1 MRTAKFLLPSIA
13 AIASINFAVAQ
24 PNVAASIKPIHS
36 LVSSV
41 MEGVATPLLLVE
53 AGSPHTYSLKPS
65 QARYLQE
72 ADAVFWVAHDVETFL
87 EKPLESIPKD
97 TVVVEL
103 GETKGLVELSLR
115 EGGLFDSHGHD
126 DHDDHDKHDDH
137 AKHDD
142 HDKHDKHDDH
152 NKHDDHAKHD
162 DHDKHDDH
170 AKHDDHEKH
179 DDHGHGEHDPHF
191 WLDPMNAKVM
201 VREIQSQLSSIDPV
215 NAAKYESNAKK
226 TEARLDELLTEIKG
240 ELAGLQGS
248 EFIAFHDAYQYFE
261 NRFGVKA
268 IGTVTVSP
276 EVMPGAKRLNELRE
290 KVKSSKA
297 TCVFSEP
304 QFEPRVVEVIT
315 DGTDARTGVLDP
327 LGAELESGTDLY
339 PNLIRRMAKA
349 FKDCLSS

>member
-1 MRTAKFLLPSIA
+1 MRVVKLLLPSIA
-13 AIASINFAVAQ
+13 AIASINLAVAQ
-24 PNVAASIKPIHS
+24 PNVATSIKPIHS

-103 GETKGLVELSLR
+103 GETEGLVELSLR

-126 DHDDHDKHDDH
+126 DHDDHKEHDDRKEHDDHKKHDDH

-142 HDKHDKHDDH
+142 HGHD
-152 NKHDDHAKHD
+152 
-162 DHDKHDDH
+162 
-170 AKHDDHEKH
+170 
-179 DDHGHGEHDPHF
+179 EHDPHF
-191 WLDPMNAKVM
+191 WLDPMNAKFM
-201 VREIQSQLSSIDPV
+201 VREIQSRLSSIDPV
-215 NAAKYESNAKK
+215 NAAQYEVNAKK
-226 TEARLDELLTEIKG
+226 TEARLDELLTEIEG

-276 EVMPGAKRLNELRE
+276 EVMPGAKRLKELRE

-327 LGAELESGTDLY
+327 LGAELKSGTDLY

>member
-1 MRTAKFLLPSIA
+1 
-13 AIASINFAVAQ
+13 
-24 PNVAASIKPIHS
+24 
-36 LVSSV
+36 
-41 MEGVATPLLLVE
+41 
-53 AGSPHTYSLKPS
+53 
-65 QARYLQE
+65 
-72 ADAVFWVAHDVETFL
+72 
-87 EKPLESIPKD
+87 
-97 TVVVEL
+97 
-103 GETKGLVELSLR
+103 
-115 EGGLFDSHGHD
+115 
-126 DHDDHDKHDDH
+126 
-137 AKHDD
+137 
-142 HDKHDKHDDH
+142 
-152 NKHDDHAKHD
+152 
-162 DHDKHDDH
+162 
-170 AKHDDHEKH
+170 
-179 DDHGHGEHDPHF
+179 
-191 WLDPMNAKVM
+191 MNAKVM

-215 NAAKYESNAKK
+215 NAAQYESNAQK

-276 EVMPGAKRLNELRE
+276 EVMPGAKRLKELRE

>member
-1 MRTAKFLLPSIA
+1 MYKR
-13 AIASINFAVAQ
+13 Q
-24 PNVAASIKPIHS
+24 
-36 LVSSV
+36 
-41 MEGVATPLLLVE
+41 
-53 AGSPHTYSLKPS
+53 
-65 QARYLQE
+65 
-72 ADAVFWVAHDVETFL
+72 
-87 EKPLESIPKD
+87 
-97 TVVVEL
+97 
-103 GETKGLVELSLR
+103 
-115 EGGLFDSHGHD
+115 
-126 DHDDHDKHDDH
+126 
-137 AKHDD
+137 
-142 HDKHDKHDDH
+142 
-152 NKHDDHAKHD
+152 
-162 DHDKHDDH
+162 
-170 AKHDDHEKH
+170 HE
-179 DDHGHGEHDPHF
+179 DHGHGEHDPHF
-191 WLDPMNAKVM
+191 WLDPLNAKVM
-201 VREIQSQLSSIDPV
+201 VREIKSQLSSIDPV
-215 NAAKYESNAKK
+215 NAARYQSNAKK
-226 TEARLDELLTEIKG
+226 TEAKLDELVTEIEA
-240 ELAGLQGS
+240 ELTGLQGR

>member
-1 MRTAKFLLPSIA
+1 MRIVKLLLPSIV
-13 AIASINFAVAQ
+13 AIASINLAVAQ

-41 MEGVATPLLLVE
+41 MEGIATPLLLVE

-87 EKPLESIPKD
+87 EKPLESILKD

-126 DHDDHDKHDDH
+126 DHDDHKEHDDHEKHDDH
-137 AKHDD
+137 A
-142 HDKHDKHDDH
+142 
-152 NKHDDHAKHD
+152 
-162 DHDKHDDH
+162 
-170 AKHDDHEKH
+170 KH

-215 NAAKYESNAKK
+215 NAAQYESNAQK

-268 IGTVTVSP
+268 IGTVTVTP
-276 EVMPGAKRLNELRE
+276 EVMPGAKRLKELRE